1 MRMRMKHLALLL
13 AGIALT
19 ATACLKSTN
28 TSNTVQDQYNT
39 DTKLIQD
46 YLTSHVITAQQ
57 DSLSGIFYRIDS
69 IGTGINP
76 KPGDTIQVK
85 YTGKLLTDSI
95 FQKMDTAV
103 TFILNQGLIPAWQIC
118 IPKIKAGGGIDIYSQ
133 SYFGFGGVAQQGIPA
148 NSVLIFN
155 VQLLNVRP
163 IPH

>member
-1 MRMRMKHLALLL
+1 MRMSMKHLALLL

-28 TSNTVQDQYNT
+28 TSNSVQEQYNT

-46 YLTSHVITAQQ
+46 YLTNHAITAQQ
-57 DSLSGIFYRIDS
+57 DSSGIFYKIDS
-69 IGTGINP
+69 MGTGINP
-76 KPGDTIQVK
+76 KLGDTIQVK
-85 YTGKLLTDSI
+85 YIGKLLTDSI
-95 FQKMDTAV
+95 FQKVDTAI
-103 TFILNQGLIPAWQIC
+103 TFILSQGLIPAWQIC
-118 IPKIKAGGGIDIYSQ
+118 IPKINAGGGIDIYSQ

-163 IPH
+163 VKH